1 MILIAVP
8 LALTGIAVNAAIV
21 LIDAANAPRH
31 QRMSVQLEEV
41 AHLESGRSV
50 CRLEPEHRSRR
61 PRKVTYHID

>member
-31 QRMSVQLEEV
+31 QRMSVQLEV